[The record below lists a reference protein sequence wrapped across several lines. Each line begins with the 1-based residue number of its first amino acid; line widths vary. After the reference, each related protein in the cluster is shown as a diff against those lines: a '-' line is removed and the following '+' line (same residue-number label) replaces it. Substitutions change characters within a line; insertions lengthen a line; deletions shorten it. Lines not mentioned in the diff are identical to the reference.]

1 MTNKQAVTIYLI
13 RHGEARAAWDQ
24 DPDPSLS
31 EKGKQQSE
39 LLKEE
44 ILSDLPSD
52 FEAIS
57 SPLLRAQ
64 ETAIPLKEKLD
75 FELSINDT
83 FSEIPSPGIALA
95 DRRDWLRAVF
105 KANVKELQEPQLL
118 WRNSIIESL
127 KRLQKNTIIFSHF
140 MVINCVVGWI
150 KNSEKFV
157 SFHPD
162 NCSITKIIRV
172 EDKFKILNL
181 GRDFTT
187 TVQ

>member
-57 SPLLRAQ
+57 SPLL
-64 ETAIPLKEKLD
+64 
-75 FELSINDT
+75 T
-83 FSEIPSPGIALA
+83 FS
-95 DRRDWLRAVF
+95 
-105 KANVKELQEPQLL
+105 
-118 WRNSIIESL
+118 
-127 KRLQKNTIIFSHF
+127 
-140 MVINCVVGWI
+140 
-150 KNSEKFV
+150 
-157 SFHPD
+157 
-162 NCSITKIIRV
+162 
-172 EDKFKILNL
+172 
-181 GRDFTT
+181 
-187 TVQ
+187 

>member
-105 KANVKELQEPQLL
+105 
-118 WRNSIIESL
+118 
-127 KRLQKNTIIFSHF
+127 
-140 MVINCVVGWI
+140 
-150 KNSEKFV
+150 
-157 SFHPD
+157 
-162 NCSITKIIRV
+162 
-172 EDKFKILNL
+172 
-181 GRDFTT
+181 
-187 TVQ
+187 